1 MQKIIRGMTVALRI
15 HFGLILAVLAV
26 FALTKWQARHA
37 SAATEILVTTTG
49 DAIGPDG
56 LCSLR
61 EAVIAAN
68 KDLPSGTAAGECP
81 AGSGADTIWLPEG
94 TYTLTRSDL
103 GKEDA
108 GLTGDL
114 DISGP
119 VNIMGTGRVVIN
131 TVSGFKDRVFHV
143 LSGSVTFQ
151 GITISGGNALSDGG
165 GISNKATLFL
175 SEITLTGNT
184 SGNRGGAIFN
194 NGSLTLTNA
203 TLSGN
208 ASQDSGGGLFHYK
221 GTSILNNVTISANT
235 SDANVSGS
243 GNGGG
248 VARHTGTLYIRNSII
263 AGNTDLN
270 PGESRADCS
279 GVLTSLGYNLIQ
291 DITGCTL
298 AGTASGDLMGIAP
311 LLGPLADNGG
321 ATNTH
326 ALAEDSPAI
335 DAGNPA
341 TPGSE
346 GDSCAAADQR
356 GVPRPQ
362 GPACD
367 IGAFEL
373 EQAGDPPQVGPL
385 FTVNTA
391 EDADDGVCG
400 QAHCTLREAFNS
412 ANAVQNGT
420 GPDEIHFAIPVEDP
434 AVISPS
440 SALPEITDPLVV
452 DAYSQSPSGVTLDG
466 SGAGA
471 DTSGLTV
478 SAGNSTITGLTIQN
492 FSGHGILSLS
502 GGGNSIHANTIT
514 MNAGAGV
521 RVISGTGNV
530 ILSNWIDSNGGLG
543 IDLGD
548 PGPQPNDVGDP
559 DAGANG
565 LQNFPVL
572 LQAEPQNGSLEI
584 LGRLNSTPDSPF
596 QLEFY
601 ASPAC
606 DSSNHGEGRL
616 ALASL
621 TLMTDAS
628 GNVTDSQGNPFFT
641 LSLPAPSGGEQFVT
655 ATATSPS
662 DGTSE
667 FSQCISIGENNTSWV
682 QASFLNLIESIP
694 QVETAT
700 VERLIDK
707 EGQSR
712 WYRFSVRPGSKVIVT
727 LTNLS
732 ANYDLT
738 LYKDIA
744 AAFEALNSTQDLVR
758 LGAEFAPDVFSPDIF
773 SPDVFS
779 PDNFSPD
786 VFSPDIF
793 SPDIF
798 SPDIFSPDIFSPD
811 IFSPDVFS
819 PDIFSP
825 DNFSPD
831 VFSPDIFSPD
841 IFSPD
846 IFSPDIFSPDV
857 FSSAQSRSVIAA
869 SGFEGTASEGIVV
882 NTWENTGDFYVRVR
896 GRNGAFDPQN
906 PFRLQV
912 TLLSGTC
919 DPVSPEL
926 PPSSLIPDSANY
938 KTIILTDLDRM
949 GGSSDEISTL
959 LTRLAA
965 FAARPEVSGVVV
977 DVGSDNRVSAANA
990 QADSF
995 PACPFAKNLVAA
1007 SIKGIVDGY
1016 REVNPLE
1023 YVVIIGND
1031 DAIPFFRHPDQALLA
1046 NEKNYIPPVR
1056 DNTASQANLKLGYIL
1071 SQDDYGAELSISIKE
1086 DSFPIPGLAVG
1097 RLVETPGEVIG
1108 MLDAYLSTAG
1118 GVAPTPASALVT
1130 GYDFL
1135 EDAANAVGDELE
1147 AGLGSGGFLTGL
1159 VTPRGV
1165 SPADPAA
1172 WTADD
1177 LRAVLLADRHDVVY
1191 LAAHFS
1197 AGSLLAADYST
1208 RLLASELAASPV
1220 NLVNALVFS
1229 AGCHAGYN
1237 IVNPHGI
1244 PGVSAEPDWAQAF
1257 ARKQATLIAGT
1268 GYQYGDTDF
1277 IEYSERLYL
1286 EFSRQ
1291 LRTGSGPV
1299 SIGKA
1304 LVAAKQQYL
1313 ADTPHLRGIHEK
1325 ALLEATLFGLP
1336 MLSVE
1341 FPGERLAPQG
1351 DPPLVSETTPFGSD
1365 PGAFLGLRYADV
1377 TLEPALTRH
1386 DVALD
1391 EISSETS
1398 VIASYFS
1405 GPDGLVANPNEPVLP
1420 LDVRNVSVPGTV
1432 LRGVGLR
1439 SATYTDLEDFL
1450 PLGGAATTEVRGVHA
1465 PFPSQVFFPVRF
1477 WNTNF
1482 FAALAD
1488 PITGDIRLATMPA
1501 QFKTDAPDA
1510 LAGTL
1515 RRYDELTFR
1524 LYYSGNTSSYGGG
1537 SVPALAT
1544 SPSIT
1549 RISAIPVGGEVHFLL
1564 KVVGDPA
1571 AGIQEVW
1578 VTYTGVTGPLNGS
1591 WQSLDLAQNASESTL
1606 WEGTLPLN
1614 GTDPA
1619 DLRFMVQ
1626 AANGVGLVTLLT
1638 NLGAFYTPGVE
1649 TTPTTATAVEIE
1661 PFTASGAYGTQATFT
1676 ALLTAGGAP
1685 LSGMP
1690 VTFGLGSQSR
1700 TAVTGS
1706 DGRATVSIPLLG
1718 TPGLTAVQAAFPGS
1732 SDFAPSSASADF
1744 TITKQET
1751 ALSLISLSVTAQ
1763 YSDGPLS
1770 EATLTDAT
1778 GRRLGEKSVF
1788 FIVSGSNGVYSTV
1801 EITDF
1806 AGRAVLHSVVLPAG
1820 DYSLEA
1826 FFSGFIPLPGGA
1838 LTVEDERY
1846 HPSTISGSLGL
1857 APEDATVI
1865 YTGDTLVPPGAPI
1878 QLAAEV
1884 TQANDGMPGD
1894 LVLALVQFDIKDEA
1908 GVLVASITAPVSAAG
1923 SSSAVFEPGVAPG
1936 TYAIETTVMGGF
1948 FLSPTVATELRTSSP
1963 PVCSLAQASPG
1974 LLWPPNHLFVPII
1987 ITGVADPDG
1996 DPVTIIIDSIFQDE
2010 PVGKGVHS
2018 PDGKGIGTSIAEVRA
2033 ERNPMKNGRVYHIFF
2048 TASDGQGGI
2057 CSGEVPVGVPIDMG
2071 NKKVPI
2077 DDGALY
2083 DSTIPAW

>member
-1 MQKIIRGMTVALRI
+1 MQKNSLRI
-15 HFGLILAVLAV
+15 TAAPLVHLGLILAVMGI
-26 FALTKWQARHA
+26 FALTKWQAHFA
-37 SAATEILVTTTG
+37 SAATEILVTTTA
-49 DAIGPDG
+49 DAIGSDG

-68 KDLPSGTAAGECP
+68 KNLPSGSAAGECP
-81 AGSGADTIWLPEG
+81 AGSGADTIRLPEG
-94 TYTLTRSDL
+94 TYTLTRLDL

-108 GLTGDL
+108 ALTGDL

-119 VNIMGTGRVVIN
+119 VAILGTGRVVID
-131 TVSGFKDRVFHV
+131 TISGFKDRVFHV
-143 LSGSVTFQ
+143 LSGSVSIQ
-151 GITISGGNALSDGG
+151 GITIRGGNALSDGG
-165 GISNKATLFL
+165 GISNKGILAL
-175 SEITLTGNT
+175 SEVTLTGNT

-194 NGSLTLTNA
+194 NGTLTLTNS

-221 GTSILNNVTISANT
+221 GISTLNNVTISANT
-235 SDANVSGS
+235 SDTNTSGS

-263 AGNTDLN
+263 AGNIDLN

-291 DITGCTL
+291 DISGCTL
-298 AGTASGDLMGIAP
+298 AGAPTGDLTGVDP
-311 LLGPLADNGG
+311 LLSPLADNGG
-321 ATNTH
+321 NTDTH

-335 DAGNPA
+335 DSGNPT
-341 TPGSE
+341 TPGSG

-356 GVPRPQ
+356 GVARPQ

-373 EQAGDPPQVGPL
+373 EQAGDPPQSGPI
-385 FTVNTA
+385 FIVNTA
-391 EDADDGVCG
+391 GDAEDGVCS
-400 QAHCTLREAFNS
+400 QAHCTLREAIHA
-412 ANAVQNGT
+412 ANALQNGT
-420 GPDEIHFAIPVEDP
+420 GPDVIHFAIPGEGP
-434 AVISPS
+434 MVISPS
-440 SALPEITDPLVV
+440 AALPEITDPLVV
-452 DAYSQSPSGVTLDG
+452 DGYTQSSSGVALEG

-471 DTSGLTV
+471 DVSGLTI
-478 SAGNSTITGLTIQN
+478 SAGGSTLTGLTIQN
-492 FSGHGILSLS
+492 FSGHGILTLA
-502 GGGNSIHANTIT
+502 GDGNSIHDNTIT
-514 MNAGAGV
+514 MNGGAGV
-521 RVISGTGNV
+521 RVISGTGNA
-530 ILSNWIDSNGGLG
+530 ILSNAIDANGGLG

-548 PGPQPNDVGDP
+548 PGPQLNDARDS
-559 DAGANG
+559 DEGANG

-572 LQAEPQNGSLEI
+572 LQANPMGSSLEI
-584 LGRLNSTPDSPF
+584 LGRLNSTPDSTF
-596 QLEFY
+596 QLDIF

-606 DSSNHGEGRL
+606 DLGTYGEGEVL
-616 ALASL
+616 LGSL
-621 TLMTDAS
+621 SVTTDAS
-628 GNVTDSQGNPFFT
+628 GNATDSQGNPFFT
-641 LSLPAPSGGEQFVT
+641 ITLTASMGGDQFVT

-662 DGTSE
+662 SGTSE
-667 FSQCISIGENNTSWV
+667 FSQCISIGENNTTWV
-682 QASFLNLIESIP
+682 QASLLNLVETIP

-700 VERLIDK
+700 IDRLIDK

-732 ANYDLT
+732 TNYDLT

-744 AAFEALNSTQDLVR
+744 AAFESLNTTQDLVR

-786 VFSPDIF
+786 VFSPDVF

-869 SGFEGTASEGIVV
+869 SGFEGNASEGIVV
-882 NTWENTGDFYVRVR
+882 NTWENTGNFYVRVR
-896 GRNGAFDPQN
+896 GRNGAFDLQN

-919 DPVSPEL
+919 DPVNPDL
-926 PPSSLIPDSANY
+926 PPSSVVPTPGNY

-949 GGSSDEISTL
+949 GGSSDEKSIL
-959 LTRLAA
+959 LDRLAA
-965 FAARPEVSGVVV
+965 FAARPEVLGVVV

-1016 REVNPLE
+1016 RQVNPLE

-1046 NEKNYIPPVR
+1046 NEKNFVPPVR
-1056 DNTASQANLKLGYIL
+1056 DSTASQASLKLGYIL

-1108 MLDAYLSTAG
+1108 MLDAYLGTAG
-1118 GVAPTPASALVT
+1118 GVAPAPTSALVT

-1135 EDAANAVGDELE
+1135 EDAANAVRDELA
-1147 AGLGSGGFLTGL
+1147 AGLGNAGLLTEL
-1159 VTPRGV
+1159 ITPRGV

-1172 WTADD
+1172 WTAED
-1177 LRAVLLADRHDVVY
+1177 LRALLLADRHDLVY

-1208 RLLASELAASPV
+1208 RLLASELANSPV
-1220 NLVNALVFS
+1220 DLVNALIFS

-1244 PGVSAEPDWAQAF
+1244 PGVSAEPDWAQAL

-1291 LRTGSGPV
+1291 LRTGTGPV

-1313 ADTPHLRGIHEK
+1313 ADTPQLRGIHEK

-1336 MLSVE
+1336 MLSVD
-1341 FPGERLAPQG
+1341 FPGERISPPA
-1351 DPPLVSETTPFGSD
+1351 DPPAVSETTPFESD

-1377 TLEPALTRH
+1377 TLQPALTRH
-1386 DVALD
+1386 DVVL
-1391 EISSETS
+1391 EEVSSETT
-1398 VIASYFS
+1398 VIASFFS
-1405 GPDGLVANPNEPVLP
+1405 GPDGVVANPNEPVLP
-1420 LDVRNVSVPGTV
+1420 LDARNVSVPGTV

-1439 SATYTDLEDFL
+1439 SAAYTDLADFL

-1465 PFPSQVFFPVRF
+1465 PFPSQVFYPVRI
-1477 WNTNF
+1477 WDTNY

-1488 PITGDIRLATMPA
+1488 PIAGQIRLATMPA
-1501 QFKTDAPDA
+1501 QFKADAPGA
-1510 LAGTL
+1510 LEGTL
-1515 RRYDELTFR
+1515 RRYDALTFR
-1524 LYYSGNTSSYGGG
+1524 LYYSSNTASYGNG

-1544 SPSIT
+1544 SPSIA
-1549 RISAIPVGGEVHFLL
+1549 RISAIPIGGEVHFFVQ
-1564 KVVGDPA
+1564 VVGDPA

-1578 VTYTGVTGPLNGS
+1578 VTYTGVTGPLHGA
-1591 WQSLDLAQNASESTL
+1591 WQSLDLAQNPSESTI
-1606 WEGTLPLN
+1606 WEGTLPMN

-1619 DLRFMVQ
+1619 DIRFMVQ

-1638 NLGAFYTPGVE
+1638 NLGAYYTPGIE
-1649 TTPTTATAVEIE
+1649 TTPTTATALEIE
-1661 PFTASGAYGTQATFT
+1661 PFPASGAYGTQASFT
-1676 ALLTAGGAP
+1676 ALLTTGGAP
-1685 LSGMP
+1685 LVGMP
-1690 VTFGLGSQSR
+1690 VTIGLASQSR
-1700 TAVTGS
+1700 TAITGS

-1718 TPGLTAVQAAFPGS
+1718 TPGLTTVQAAFPGS
-1732 SDFAPSSASADF
+1732 LDFAPSSASADF

-1751 ALSLISLSVTAQ
+1751 SLDLIPLSVSAQ
-1763 YSDGPLS
+1763 YSDGPLF
-1770 EATLTDAT
+1770 EATLKAGT
-1778 GRRLGEKSVF
+1778 GRRLGEKAVF
-1788 FIVSGSNGVYSTV
+1788 FIASGPNGNYSTV

-1806 AGRAVLHSVVLPAG
+1806 AGRASLHSVTLPAG
-1820 DYSLEA
+1820 DYFLEA
-1826 FFSGFIPLPGGA
+1826 FFSGIIPLPGGA
-1838 LTVEDERY
+1838 LTFEDERY
-1846 HPSTISGSLGL
+1846 HPSTTGGSLGI
-1857 APEDATVI
+1857 APEDATLV
-1865 YTGDTLVPPGAPI
+1865 YTGDTLVLPDAPV

-1884 TQANDGMPGD
+1884 TQADDDMPGD
-1894 LVLALVQFDIKDEA
+1894 LALAVVQFDIKDGS
-1908 GVLVASITAPVSAAG
+1908 GVLVTSLTAPVSASG
-1923 SSSAVFEPGVAPG
+1923 TSSTVFELGVAPG
-1936 TYAIETTVMGGF
+1936 TYTVEIKVVGGF
-1948 FLSPTVATELRTSSP
+1948 FTSPTVTTELKTSSP
-1963 PVCSLAQASPG
+1963 PVCSLAQASPD
-1974 LLWPPNHLFVPII
+1974 LLWPPNHLFVPITI
-1987 ITGVADPDG
+1987 LGLTDPDG
-1996 DPVTIIIDSIFQDE
+1996 DPVTITIDSIFQDE

-2048 TASDGQGGI
+2048 TASDGQGGF
-2057 CSGEVPVGVPIDMG
+2057 CSGEVLVGVPINMG
-2071 NKKVPI
+2071 NKKVPL